1 MSDSFTL
8 NNKKVLVSGASSG
21 IGKVISK
28 KLSEQGA
35 SLIITGRDE
44 TRLQETLISLE
55 GENHTLILADLTK
68 KDDLQKLALDC
79 EQLDGVIFCAG
90 IIHYMS
96 AKQLDLSSLEDIFNI
111 NFKSQIALYQQ
122 LHINKRIKQNAS
134 LVFISSVSA
143 LSAVPAT
150 LAYSASKAAINSAVK
165 VLASE
170 LSKLRIRVNSIS
182 PGLVETPLIEKTVL
196 SKEAFEKTIL
206 KYPLGAGKAEDIA
219 NAAVFLLSDASRWI
233 TGIDLIVDGG
243 YMLRQ

>member
-1 MSDSFTL
+1 MNDSFTL
-8 NNKKVLVSGASSG
+8 NNKKILVSGASSG
-21 IGKVISK
+21 IGKIISK

-35 SLIITGRDE
+35 SLIITGRDKL
-44 TRLQETLISLE
+44 RLQETLVSLK
-55 GENHTLILADLTK
+55 ENNHKLILADLTK
-68 KDDLQKLALDC
+68 KDDLQKLAIDC
-79 EQLDGVIFCAG
+79 EQLDGVVFCAG

-96 AKQLDLSSLEDIFNI
+96 AKQLDISSFEDLFNI
-111 NFKSQIALYQQ
+111 NVKSQIALYQQ

-150 LAYSASKAAINSAVK
+150 LAYSVSKASINSAVR

-170 LSKLRIRVNSIS
+170 LSKLGIRVNSIS
-182 PGLVETPLIEKTVL
+182 PGLVETPLLEKSVV
-196 SKEAFEKTIL
+196 SKEVFGKTIL
-206 KYPLGAGKAEDIA
+206 KYPLGPGKAEDIA
-219 NAAVFLLSDASRWI
+219 NAVVFLLSNASRWI